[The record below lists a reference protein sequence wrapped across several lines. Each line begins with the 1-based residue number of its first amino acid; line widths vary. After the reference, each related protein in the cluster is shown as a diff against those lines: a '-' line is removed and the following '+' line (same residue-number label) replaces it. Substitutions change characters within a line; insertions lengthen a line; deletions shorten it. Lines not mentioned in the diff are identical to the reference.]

1 MVRKRKFR
9 YYVSDFLIDRESM
22 ETIKHDDGRVELNAE
37 ALAEIEA
44 SPLYNEDLAPVR
56 IARRNWSTYNY
67 AALWISMAH
76 CIPSYLLASS
86 LIASGMNWW
95 EALITILL
103 GNTIVL
109 IPILLN
115 SHPGTK
121 YGIPFPVF
129 ARAVAATLLGCFFAW
144 IGLIIP
150 ILRPLYDYAWFVG
163 FGVAF
168 LFYWNWRILV
178 GILASY
184 LLVWRVLYIE
194 SVLPLFLRWGSWLF
208 FVGFAFVFSWT
219 LTKLFPRKIK
229 EETERGG

>member
-1 MVRKRKFR
+1 
-9 YYVSDFLIDRESM
+9 M
-22 ETIKHDDGRVELNAE
+22 ETINHEDGRVELNAD

-44 SPLYNEDLAPVR
+44 SPLYNEDLAPVP

-115 SHPGTK
+115 
-121 YGIPFPVF
+121 
-129 ARAVAATLLGCFFAW
+129 
-144 IGLIIP
+144 
-150 ILRPLYDYAWFVG
+150 
-163 FGVAF
+163 
-168 LFYWNWRILV
+168 
-178 GILASY
+178 
-184 LLVWRVLYIE
+184 
-194 SVLPLFLRWGSWLF
+194 
-208 FVGFAFVFSWT
+208 
-219 LTKLFPRKIK
+219 
-229 EETERGG
+229 